1 MIHSTLLALH
11 MQRSVDHRHVALVP
25 HLSSILSV
33 SSFTLLAFLSIIV
46 LSAPRFDVTILDSI
60 LIQLLVPVNLL
71 LVLGFLVFP
80 KIAIRLLTV
89 SALVVITV

>member
-46 LSAPRFDVTILDSI
+46 LLAPRLDVTILDSI
-60 LIQLLVPVNLL
+60 LIQLLISFNSL
-71 LVLGFLVFP
+71 LVLGFLAFP
-80 KIAIRLLTV
+80 EVAICLFAVPTLLVIAV
-89 SALVVITV
+89 